1 MISITI
7 FKDQEQYRGIRCSGH
22 AGFEQAGK
30 VIVCAAVSMLVIN
43 TINGIDQF
51 TEDAYALDS
60 KEDDT
65 KTSKKKRFFLGK
77 EESDNLIDFRFTEAV
92 SKESNLLMD
101 VLVLGLTE
109 IYKQYG
115 DSYLTLKFEEV

>member
-30 VIVCAAVSMLVIN
+30 DIVCAAVSMLVIN

-77 EESDNLIDFRFTEAV
+77 EESDNLIDYGGRFQGIELTYGC
-92 SKESNLLMD
+92 S
-101 VLVLGLTE
+101 GLRLNR
-109 IYKQYG
+109 
-115 DSYLTLKFEEV
+115 DL

>member
-7 FKDQEQYRGIRCSGH
+7 FKDQGEYRGIRCSGH
-22 AGFEQAGK
+22 AGFERAGK
-30 VIVCAAVSMLVIN
+30 DSVCAAVSMLVIN

-51 TEDAYALDS
+51 TEDAYTLDS

-65 KTSKKKRFFLGK
+65 ETSKKKRFFPGK
-77 EESDNLIDFRFTEAV
+77 DQSDNLIDFRFTEDV

>member
-1 MISITI
+1 
-7 FKDQEQYRGIRCSGH
+7 
-22 AGFEQAGK
+22 
-30 VIVCAAVSMLVIN
+30 MLVIN

-65 KTSKKKRFFLGK
+65 KTSKKKRFFPGK